1 MADAKQSLTREQ
13 AKELY
18 NDLQRTLNQMKA
30 QPRTASRQAPLRA
43 QSAARTQLMNQAKV
57 SSAGKFSLPFS
68 GQNLAIALVV
78 MLGLAKIGVGFIEA
92 SGISEATVAHA
103 TTAPKRATKITD
115 VINTAQFSREEIELL
130 TQLDARR
137 AQLEE
142 RDEKL
147 SDREK
152 DIEHREMELAS
163 RLTELKGLT
172 DELRIKR
179 EQTDRRRDGQLDQL
193 SKVYSSMAPEE
204 AAKLME
210 QLDITISLSLL
221 KRMPEKR
228 IAQVLAL
235 MSSEKALALTQML
248 SQ

>member
-1 MADAKQSLTREQ
+1 MAQSKKGLTRDQ

-18 NDLQRTLNQMKA
+18 SDLHKTLNQMKTEG
-30 QPRTASRQAPLRA
+30 PKSSAPKAR
-43 QSAARTQLMNQAKV
+43 SAAHTKLMNQARSA
-57 SSAGKFSLPFS
+57 SSYEFKLPLS
-68 GQNLAIALVV
+68 GQNLAISLLVI
-78 MLGLAKIGVGFIEA
+78 LGLAKVGIGVIEA
-92 SGISEATVAHA
+92 SGVASVEPAVATVQVA
-103 TTAPKRATKITD
+103 KATKLSDLADT
-115 VINTAQFSREEIELL
+115 TKFSREEVELL
-130 TQLDARR
+130 TQLDSRR

-142 RDEKL
+142 RDDQL
-147 SDREK
+147 SERES
-152 DIEHREMELAS
+152 DIERREMELAA

-204 AAKLME
+204 ASKLME

-235 MSSEKALALTQML
+235 MSPQRALALTQML

>member
-1 MADAKQSLTREQ
+1 MAQSKKGLTRDQ

-18 NDLQRTLNQMKA
+18 SDLHKTLNQMKTDSPKGA
-30 QPRTASRQAPLRA
+30 APKAR
-43 QSAARTQLMNQAKV
+43 SAAHTKLMNQARA
-57 SSAGKFSLPFS
+57 SSSYDFKLPLS
-68 GQNLAIALVV
+68 GQSLALSLLVI
-78 MLGLAKIGVGFIEA
+78 LGLAKVGIGIIEA
-92 SGISEATVAHA
+92 SGVSAVEPAIATVQVAKA
-103 TTAPKRATKITD
+103 TRLSDLADTSK
-115 VINTAQFSREEIELL
+115 FSREEVELL
-130 TQLDARR
+130 TQLDSRR

-142 RDEKL
+142 RDDQL
-147 SDREK
+147 SEREN
-152 DIEHREMELAS
+152 DIERREMELAA

-179 EQTDRRRDGQLDQL
+179 EQTDRRKEGQLEQL

-204 AAKLME
+204 ASKLME

-235 MSSEKALALTQML
+235 MSPQRALALTQML